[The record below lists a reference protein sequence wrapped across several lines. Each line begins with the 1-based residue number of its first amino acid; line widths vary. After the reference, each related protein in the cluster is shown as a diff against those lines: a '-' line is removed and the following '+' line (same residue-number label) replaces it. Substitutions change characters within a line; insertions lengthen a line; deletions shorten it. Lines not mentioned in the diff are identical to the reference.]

1 MAIRPRGPHRR
12 SNRPLSSLAISSDPG
27 ASPASRP
34 QHADLVRELEDRDGD
49 QRQRLTRQLTDLDQ
63 RVQRQ
68 LAAIEAGVDA
78 VLVGDRIRALKA
90 EHHNVESAIA
100 ELDDDRRQRTGLD
113 LDDAC
118 AALDGLPNLREALA
132 AADPKLRRQVYDA
145 FRLPVEIDRN
155 QAQIRLKA
163 LISSAFT
170 EATDL
175 EALVAQKAIAGAGF
189 EPVTFGL

>member
-1 MAIRPRGPHRR
+1 
-12 SNRPLSSLAISSDPG
+12 
-27 ASPASRP
+27 
-34 QHADLVRELEDRDGD
+34 
-49 QRQRLTRQLTDLDQ
+49 
-63 RVQRQ
+63 
-68 LAAIEAGVDA
+68 

-90 EHHNVESAIA
+90 EHHNVQAAIA

-118 AALDGLPNLREALA
+118 AVLDGLPNLREALA

-145 FRLPVEIDRN
+145 FRLSVEIDRN

-163 LISSAFT
+163 LVSSAFT

-175 EALVAQKAIAGAGF
+175 EALVAHKAIAGAGF
-189 EPVTFGL
+189 EPATFGL